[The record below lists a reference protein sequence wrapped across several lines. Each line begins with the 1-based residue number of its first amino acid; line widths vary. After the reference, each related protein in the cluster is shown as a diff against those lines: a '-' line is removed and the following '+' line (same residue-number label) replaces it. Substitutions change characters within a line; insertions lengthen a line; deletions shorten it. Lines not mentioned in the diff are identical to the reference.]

1 MRRVSL
7 VLISAL
13 FAIPVALAA
22 PPAMPGR
29 LILPDFSAL
38 AKKATRVVDLSLDP
52 SELQTAASFLNS
64 GHDADAHGVN
74 RVVSGMR
81 GLYVRSYHFA
91 HAGEY
96 SRADVRRV
104 LAQLA
109 APGWKP
115 ILSVRNRKAGQG
127 STDVN
132 ISVLRVGGQTE
143 GMAIVAAKPR
153 ELTIVNIVGSIDLS
167 KLAQIQGQFGVPPV
181 GVAPPQ
187 NAAPAQ
193 NAAAPQN
200 AAPPQNAAAP
210 PNSAP

>member
-22 PPAMPGR
+22 PPVMPGR
-29 LILPDFSAL
+29 LALPEFSAL
-38 AKKATRVVDLSLDP
+38 AKKATQVVDLSLDP

-64 GHDADAHGVN
+64 GHDADAHTVN
-74 RVVSGMR
+74 SVVSGMR

-96 SRADVRRV
+96 SRADVRMV

-115 ILSVRNRKAGQG
+115 ILSVRQRKAGG
-127 STDVN
+127 EATEVN

-181 GVAPPQ
+181 GVPARNASAPPS
-187 NAAPAQ
+187 AAP
-193 NAAAPQN
+193 
-200 AAPPQNAAAP
+200 
-210 PNSAP
+210 

>member
-13 FAIPVALAA
+13 CAIPVALPA

-29 LILPDFSAL
+29 LALPAFAAL
-38 AKKATRVVDLSLDP
+38 AKKATQVVDLSLDP

-74 RVVSGMR
+74 SVVSGMR

-96 SRADVRRV
+96 SRADVRMV
-104 LAQLA
+104 LAELA
-109 APGWKP
+109 APGWRP
-115 ILSVRNRKAGQG
+115 ILSVRQRKAGG
-127 STDVN
+127 DATDVN

-181 GVAPPQ
+181 GV
-187 NAAPAQ
+187 
-193 NAAAPQN
+193 
-200 AAPPQNAAAP
+200 PPQNAAAP
-210 PNSAP
+210 PSAAP

>member
-22 PPAMPGR
+22 PPVMPGR
-29 LILPDFSAL
+29 LALPEFSAL
-38 AKKATRVVDLSLDP
+38 AKKATQVVDLSLDP

-64 GHDADAHGVN
+64 GHDADAHTVN
-74 RVVSGMR
+74 SVVTAMR

-96 SRADVRRV
+96 SRADVRMV

-115 ILSVRNRKAGQG
+115 ILSVRQRKAGG
-127 STDVN
+127 EATDVN

-181 GVAPPQ
+181 GV
-187 NAAPAQ
+187 PAR
-193 NAAAPQN
+193 
-200 AAPPQNAAAP
+200 NAAAP
-210 PNSAP
+210 PSAAP